1 MNKKNQLAKNT
12 IILLIGKISTKFIS
26 FLLIPL
32 YTSKLVTNDYG
43 FVDLIITYI
52 LLLSPIISLQLE
64 SACFRFITE
73 YRKDENKCAEII
85 NIIFSLLIKLV
96 LFYSIFYFILLRF
109 ISIKYGIYIYF
120 AVVFCIF
127 NDVFLQVLRGFGDN
141 IKYSIA
147 CFINGITNV
156 LFNVVFIVFLK
167 LGAQS
172 ILLSMIISNLVTIVY
187 MFFSANFSHFLGLK
201 NSNNKNLKKEI
212 LKYSLPLI
220 PNGISWWVMNVS
232 DRTIISYYLGLSV
245 NGIYAVASKFPGI
258 VSTLFSIYNLSWAES
273 ATLNVNTPNRDAFFT
288 DIFNVTTD
296 IVSSIS
302 LLLISFMSI
311 AFSYLIGSGYSDAYN
326 YIPILILA
334 TFFSCL
340 MSFLSSIYIAT
351 KNTKKLARISLIS
364 AAINILVHL
373 LLIRYIK
380 LYAACLSTIIAYLV
394 VLIYEFVDIYKY
406 IKIKI
411 NLKKNIIHSAIFA
424 LVMIT
429 YYCKIMWLNTVVF
442 LLCVIYLIYINKALI
457 KSIIC
462 KVKNTKNKII

>member
-32 YTSKLVTNDYG
+32 YTSKFVTIDYG

-187 MFFSANFSHFLGLK
+187 MFFSANFSHFISLK

-311 AFSYLIGSGYSDAYN
+311 AFSYLIGSSYSDAYN

-380 LYAACLSTIIAYLV
+380 LYAACISTIIAYLV
-394 VLIYEFVDIYKY
+394 VLIYEFVDIYKH

-411 NLKKNIIHSAIFA
+411 NLKKNIIHSAIFV

-442 LLCVIYLIYINKALI
+442 LLCVIYLIYINKAII